1 MSSVDGRDAVTMQLF
16 ERKVGLGEWVMDL
29 VQKEAEVREGNAKGV
44 VEIKA
49 ITLCKGGLRC
59 GWASVV

>member
-1 MSSVDGRDAVTMQLF
+1 MDGRDAVTMQLF

-29 VQKEAEVREGNAKGV
+29 VQKEAEVREGNARGV

-49 ITLCKGGLRC
+49 IALCK
-59 GWASVV
+59 